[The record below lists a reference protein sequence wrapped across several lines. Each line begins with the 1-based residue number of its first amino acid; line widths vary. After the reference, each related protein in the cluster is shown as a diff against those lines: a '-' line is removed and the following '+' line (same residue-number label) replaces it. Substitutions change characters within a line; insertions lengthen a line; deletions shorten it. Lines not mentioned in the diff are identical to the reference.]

1 MTPKQTSTAPSNF
14 IVLAPA
20 DKFLR
25 FGFWRPGMQRVH
37 AQVWDTLHEMGLR
50 FWSDA
55 AREIRVHPEDLAK
68 ANAVLLNVE
77 QQCARQTA

>member
-1 MTPKQTSTAPSNF
+1 MTSSASVVKPVGF
-14 IVLAPA
+14 VVLASTE
-20 DKFLR
+20 KFLR

-37 AQVWDTLHEMGLR
+37 AKVWDTLHEMGVR

-55 AREIRVHPEDLAK
+55 SREILVHPEDLAK

-77 QQCARQTA
+77 HQFVPQPA